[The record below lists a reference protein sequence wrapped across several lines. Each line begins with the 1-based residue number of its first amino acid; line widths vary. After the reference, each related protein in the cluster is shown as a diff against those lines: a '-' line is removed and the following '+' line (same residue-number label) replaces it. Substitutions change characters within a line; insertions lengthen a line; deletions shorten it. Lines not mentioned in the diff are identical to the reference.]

1 LFFIKKVAPIGKK
14 ALTDFSV
21 MGGNHAI
28 DLYVD
33 YVTDKVDELIDTV
46 NNLIDAVE
54 DLYRHKT
61 K

>member
-1 LFFIKKVAPIGKK
+1 LFFIKKVASIDKK

-21 MGGNHAI
+21 MGGNQAI

-33 YVTDKVDELIDTV
+33 YVADKVDELIDTV